1 MGRGPQT
8 MDPALRDGGGGRALA
23 WGDEQVRKEMR
34 TQPGPACGDRL
45 RGHLMGSCVPGRSR
59 RGDPNA
65 TLHAGGLRGP
75 RTLRELPVG
84 TRGRAAGEGDGP
96 PCRGW
101 GNTTYFLGGPYLCA
115 GIRTGCGDAGTA
127 RSRGRFR
134 RTPGSDTCS
143 LSFLLSRDLKATT
156 GVKRV
161 NAVSVADERD

>member
-1 MGRGPQT
+1 M
-8 MDPALRDGGGGRALA
+8 
-23 WGDEQVRKEMR
+23 EQVRKEVR
-34 TQPGPACGDRL
+34 TWPGPARGDRL
-45 RGHLMGSCVPGRSR
+45 RGHLMGSCVPGRSGS
-59 RGDPNA
+59 GDPNA
-65 TLHAGGLRGP
+65 TPQAGGLRG
-75 RTLRELPVG
+75 LCELPVR
-84 TRGRAAGEGDGP
+84 TRGRAAGEGDRP

-127 RSRGRFR
+127 RLRGRFR

-161 NAVSVADERD
+161 NVVPVADERG